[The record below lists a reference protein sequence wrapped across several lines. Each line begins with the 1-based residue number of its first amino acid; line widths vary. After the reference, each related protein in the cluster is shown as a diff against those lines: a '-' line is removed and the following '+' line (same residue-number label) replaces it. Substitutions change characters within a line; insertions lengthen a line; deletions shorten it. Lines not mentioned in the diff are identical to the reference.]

1 MGTSGTSIFST
12 IEAEDL
18 AVCVWGGME
27 GEGVRVCVRVR
38 REVGREERRVGGLE
52 SCAQFSKASLV
63 VSLAS
68 CWTIF
73 PTADSDQ
80 FSNLP

>member
-1 MGTSGTSIFST
+1 M
-12 IEAEDL
+12 EA
-18 AVCVWGGME
+18 
-27 GEGVRVCVRVR
+27 EGVRVCVRVR

-52 SCAQFSKASLV
+52 SCAQFSKASSVTSATV
-63 VSLAS
+63 VTLAS

-73 PTADSDQ
+73 PTADSNQ

>member
-1 MGTSGTSIFST
+1 MRQS
-12 IEAEDL
+12 E
-18 AVCVWGGME
+18 E
-27 GEGVRVCVRVR
+27 G
-38 REVGREERRVGGLE
+38 GREGGKEGGGLE
-52 SCAQFSKASLV
+52 SCAQFSKASSV